1 MTSPSRCVAKS
12 DRAASRAI
20 TRTSATKA
28 SLIGRESAVHP
39 GSLGAHVIVQVLLEE
54 PLVTMNLRN
63 RRGLQPKCQFHTA
76 HAVPIIA
83 SECS

>member
-1 MTSPSRCVAKS
+1 MH
-12 DRAASRAI
+12 
-20 TRTSATKA
+20 
-28 SLIGRESAVHP
+28 L

-54 PLVTMNLRN
+54 PLVTINLRN